1 MSMIQGLNGLRS
13 AVLTLGVLACAT
25 AGADAAAIL
34 KYQTATAIDLS
45 GGGITGPNLISFT
58 PASAAGVDLSTGSV
72 NAGLGTFVV
81 APPAGNTPTSYDNVP
96 FEITFLPQELNG
108 EALSG
113 LSVVIRGVLNGVV
126 DSPYGST
133 VTATFDPTPA
143 TLELDNGQTI
153 TFSFPEDAS
162 KLLVPAQSNGGL
174 TTAQALLTSTQ
185 VPPVPEPSTV
195 ALFVTTIGGLA
206 LRRRL
211 ASRRAKAKA
220 SV

>member
-13 AVLTLGVLACAT
+13 AVLTLGVLACAST
-25 AGADAAAIL
+25 AADAAAIL

-45 GGGITGPNLISFT
+45 GGGISGPNLISFT
-58 PASAAGVDLSTGSV
+58 PATAAGVDLSTGAV

-81 APPAGNTPTSYDNVP
+81 APPAGNTPTKYENVP

-126 DSPYGST
+126 SSPYAST
-133 VTATFDPTPA
+133 VTATFDNEPV
-143 TLELDNGQTI
+143 TLELENGQKL
-153 TFSFPEDAS
+153 TFSFPEDHS

-174 TTAQALLTSTQ
+174 TTAQALLSSTQ

-220 SV
+220 

>member
-45 GGGITGPNLISFT
+45 GGGISGPNLISFT
-58 PASAAGVDLSTGSV
+58 PASAAGVDLSSGSV

-81 APPAGNTPTSYDNVP
+81 APPAGNTPTSYKDVP

-113 LSVVIRGVLNGVV
+113 LSVVIRGVLNGVI

-185 VPPVPEPSTV
+185 VPPVPEPSTI

-220 SV
+220 SA

>member
-13 AVLTLGVLACAT
+13 AVLTLGVLACAST
-25 AGADAAAIL
+25 AADAAAIL

-45 GGGITGPNLISFT
+45 GGGISGPNLISFT
-58 PASAAGVDLSTGSV
+58 PASAAGVDLGNGAV

-81 APPAGNTPTSYDNVP
+81 APPAGNVPTRYENVP
-96 FEITFLPQELNG
+96 FEITFLPQELDG

-113 LSVVIRGVLNGVV
+113 LSLVIRGVLNGVI
-126 DSPYGST
+126 DSAYRST
-133 VTATFDPTPA
+133 VMATFEPPS
-143 TLELDNGQTI
+143 ESLDLGDGRMVS
-153 TFSFPEDAS
+153 FAFPETS

-174 TTAQALLTSTQ
+174 TTAEVLVQ

-220 SV
+220 SA

>member
-153 TFSFPEDAS
+153 TFSFPEDTS

>member
-13 AVLTLGVLACAT
+13 AVLTLGVLACAST
-25 AGADAAAIL
+25 AVDAAAIL

-45 GGGITGPNLISFT
+45 GGGITGPNVISFT
-58 PASAAGVDLSTGSV
+58 PAAASSGVDLSTGSV
-72 NAGLGTFVV
+72 NTGLGTFVV
-81 APPAGNTPTSYDNVP
+81 APPAGNTPTRYENVP

-108 EALSG
+108 ESLSG
-113 LSVVIRGVLNGVV
+113 LSVVIRGVLNGLVN
-126 DSPYGST
+126 SPYDST
-133 VTATFDPTPA
+133 VTATFDKDPQ
-143 TLELDNGQTI
+143 TLELSNGQTL

-174 TTAQALLTSTQ
+174 TTAQALLSSTQ

-211 ASRRAKAKA
+211 ASRRAKASA
-220 SV
+220 

>member
-13 AVLTLGVLACAT
+13 AVLALGVLACAST
-25 AGADAAAIL
+25 AADAAAIL

-45 GGGITGPNLISFT
+45 GGAITGPNLISFT
-58 PASAAGVDLSTGSV
+58 PATAAGVDLSTGAV

-81 APPAGNTPTSYDNVP
+81 APPAGNTPTRYENVP

-108 EALSG
+108 ESLSN
-113 LSVVIRGVLNGVV
+113 LSLVIRGVFNGVI
-126 DSPYGST
+126 DSPYNST
-133 VTATFDPTPA
+133 VTATFENPNE
-143 TLELDNGQTI
+143 TLELSNGQKI
-153 TFSFPEDAS
+153 TFSFPDS
-162 KLLVPAQSNGGL
+162 PDLLVPAQSNGGL

-185 VPPVPEPSTV
+185 VPPVPEPSTI

-211 ASRRAKAKA
+211 ASRRAAKA
-220 SV
+220 SA